1 MTAASLALLA
11 ESTPRSEATV
21 RQWREQV
28 AAGARRLARQI
39 AWIVVAVTGI
49 PLTIV
54 GIAVPLCVPE
64 FDVGAALGGAMML
77 VLMIVVAPAWFLY
90 QRVMAD
96 ASAAE
101 RLTRDGTAHKARI
114 VRREAAPGYIA
125 QVVLAW
131 DEDGQRGAAR
141 FQLTKQ
147 VEEADPDEIIV
158 LTRPKRNDVV
168 AVFGDRMYVG
178 GRTRLRTKEKQ

>member
-1 MTAASLALLA
+1 MNANELFA
-11 ESTPRSEATV
+11 EATPRCEATV
-21 RQWREQV
+21 RQWRTQV
-28 AAGARRLARQI
+28 AESSRRLAKQM

-54 GIAVPLCVPE
+54 GIAVPLCVPD
-64 FDVGAALGGAMML
+64 FDVWAGLGGAIML

-96 ASAAE
+96 ACTAGKF
-101 RLTRDGTAHKARI
+101 TRDGTAHKAWI
-114 VRREAAPGYIA
+114 VRREGAPGYIP

-131 DEDGQRGAAR
+131 DEDGRRAGAR

-147 VEEADPDEIIV
+147 VEDADPDEIIV
-158 LTRPKRNDVV
+158 LSRGKWRDRIV
-168 AVFGDRMYVG
+168 AVFGDQMYVG
-178 GRTRLRTKEKQ
+178 SRTRLRKEEKQ